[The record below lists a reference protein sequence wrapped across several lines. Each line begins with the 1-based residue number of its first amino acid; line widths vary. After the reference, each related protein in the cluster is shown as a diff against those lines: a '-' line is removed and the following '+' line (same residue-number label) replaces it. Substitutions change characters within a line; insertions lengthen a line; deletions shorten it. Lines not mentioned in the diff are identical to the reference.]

1 MTTNAH
7 YTFLSWYRTG
17 LATAIDATAAD
28 MRGEIEVV
36 LTAKLGAVEQ
46 AQPGQKVR
54 LIGPGD
60 IIGLDA
66 RSVVRTD
73 PRFLE
78 ETLVGLIDNARDAS
92 ADRRAPRIA
101 TRNASGTD
109 VRAEHGR
116 NYLVIAVT
124 DTGEGMSEET
134 RHQAFDLFF
143 SARAQEAHRGIG
155 LAQAKDTARRTG
167 GLASIES
174 RVGEG
179 TTITLAIPLEETA

>member
-66 RSVVRTD
+66 RSVPSPTTSSPTTW
-73 PRFLE
+73 PR
-78 ETLVGLIDNARDAS
+78 
-92 ADRRAPRIA
+92 
-101 TRNASGTD
+101 
-109 VRAEHGR
+109 
-116 NYLVIAVT
+116 
-124 DTGEGMSEET
+124 
-134 RHQAFDLFF
+134 
-143 SARAQEAHRGIG
+143 
-155 LAQAKDTARRTG
+155 
-167 GLASIES
+167 
-174 RVGEG
+174 
-179 TTITLAIPLEETA
+179 